1 MAVAVPTLI
10 GEVVDDMEGIF
21 LGVNHLV
28 ARLAIVHFNHCSYTP
43 HKIDIV
49 HSNLFHHSPYRSSD
63 LSKYHIIHTAFSSCE
78 DHSTGVESDVRRES
92 WGGNFK

>member
-28 ARLAIVHFNHCSYTP
+28 ARLAIVYFNHCSYTP
-43 HKIDIV
+43 HRIDIV

-63 LSKYHIIHTAFSSCE
+63 PSKYRIIRKVVSFGHIPS
-78 DHSTGVESDVRRES
+78 VRS
-92 WGGNFK
+92 